1 MNVRIED
8 VARAAGVSTATV
20 SRVINNDG
28 HPVTAATRRKVEA
41 AIRKLRYT
49 PNIFARGL
57 MKGTTNS
64 VGIIVPYLSNPYH
77 TEIVDAIVEVLARH
91 DVFVHLCCSY
101 DKLDLEQEYVR
112 GLIQRRVDAL
122 IVVEAPSFNSSRPET
137 FDMYSIPKQPTI
149 LVNEHVSLATTHH
162 IVRCAQEP
170 GIEQALARFQVLG
183 RERVALFRGGP
194 GYSFELKERLFTRF
208 LRDNGR
214 NVKENPIVRIRHPN
228 DPRAVHDSA
237 AHITGLLAGPAS
249 PQAVLAANDLIALG
263 VVQGALAAGA
273 RVPSDLAIIS
283 VDNTIVSQFSRPP
296 LSSVDLRMK
305 TVGHTAARAY
315 LELRSNGF
323 RAAEPVRHSIDARLI
338 VRESS

>member
-1 MNVRIED
+1 MSARIED

-20 SRVINNDG
+20 SRVMNNDG
-28 HPVTAATRRKVEA
+28 HAVRESTRRRVEA
-41 AIRKLRYT
+41 AVRKLDYR

-64 VGIIVPYLSNPYH
+64 VGVLVPFLSNPYH

-91 DVFVHLCCSY
+91 DVFVYLCCSY
-101 DKLDLEQEYVR
+101 ARTALEQDYLR
-112 GLIQRRVDAL
+112 SLGHRRVDAL
-122 IVVEAPSFNSSRPET
+122 IVVEGPSFNSPRRGGV
-137 FDMYSIPKQPTI
+137 DLYSLPGTPTI
-149 LVNEHVSLATTHH
+149 LVNEHVTTDTPHH

-170 GIEQALARFQVLG
+170 GIAQALERFRALG
-183 RERVALFRGGP
+183 GGPVALFRGGVS
-194 GYSFELKERLFTRF
+194 YSFELKEKLFRRF
-208 LRDNGR
+208 LKDNGMAL
-214 NVKENPIVRIRHPN
+214 KENPVLRIRNAN

-237 AHITGLLAGPAS
+237 VHIGDLLRGPN
-249 PQAVLAANDLIALG
+249 PPRAVLASNDLIALG

-273 RVPSDLAIIS
+273 RIPDDLAVIS

-315 LELRSNGF
+315 LDLRANGF
-323 RAAEPVRHSIDARLI
+323 RSTSPIRHSIDAQLI
-338 VRESS
+338 LRDSG